1 MLRLMEFNRW
11 LRIALLTGLFSV
23 LAVPFVISTE
33 MFFPFITGKN
43 FAFRILI
50 ELLAGGTLILALR
63 DPAYRPKFS
72 WVGIAVL
79 SLMAAATLA
88 TIFSVEPNK
97 SFWSNFE
104 RMEGLIGT
112 LHLGLWFFIATIL
125 LSTEKLW
132 ERFLQ
137 TSLGASFVMACYG
150 LMQISGLIGIN
161 QSATRIDG
169 TFGNSIYMA
178 VYMLFH
184 VFLGLYLMSKWKGQ
198 RVVLY
203 LYGTV
208 IFLDILALY
217 FTATRSATL
226 GLIGGLVIA
235 ALGVGLFDRS
245 RPQLRKWAIGAL
257 VAIGIIV
264 IGFFSVRNLEYVQTD
279 PVLSRFATISFTE
292 RTIISRFM
300 IWGMAF
306 EGVKENPILG
316 WGQEN
321 FSYVFN
327 KYYNPQMY
335 QQEQWFD
342 RAHNAFID
350 WLIAGGLLAFLAFI
364 SLFVLAAWAFLRA
377 PNLSVAERSV
387 LLGLLAAYAFHSLFV
402 FDNLMSSVYF
412 FLVLALAHS
421 FTRKG
426 LPSSVALTRP
436 VTGVPLWSASGAT
449 AVLTLAAIWYLN
461 VPGMANAKELIDAIT
476 TVKIERNA
484 LGTEVQVARDPKENL
499 EIFKTVATKAPLGR
513 QEAVEQLFQAT
524 AAVVQN
530 QNVSPD
536 TRMGFLNL
544 ANERGLQMLKERP
557 NDARLEL
564 FVGAFLDQAGQFEQ
578 ALPHLLRAHELSP
591 NKQWILFETAIN
603 NYAQS
608 GNTAKAV
615 ELTKQAFD
623 LAPEYN
629 EARIFYAMALIF
641 NGEQEKADA
650 LLMERFGTAIVNDS
664 RLLSAYVQR
673 EDFAR
678 AAAIWKLRAE
688 ATPNDIQTLV
698 SYAVAQKGAGDLSGA
713 MATLRL
719 AIERAPQYREQL
731 QQIAEE
737 LGGSL

>member
-1 MLRLMEFNRW
+1 MEINRW
-11 LRIALLTGLFSV
+11 LKITLLTGLWSV
-23 LAVPFVISTE
+23 LFVPFVIATD

-43 FAFRILI
+43 FAFRII
-50 ELLAGGTLILALR
+50 VELLAAGTVVLALR

-72 WVGIAVL
+72 WISMGVL

-88 TIFSVEPNK
+88 TLFSVEPTK

-112 LHLGLWFFIATIL
+112 LHLGLWFFIAAIL

-137 TSLGASFVMACYG
+137 TSLGASFIMACYG
-150 LMQISGLIGIN
+150 LMQIGGLIGIN
-161 QSATRIDG
+161 QSGTRIDG

-184 VFLGLYLMSKWKGQ
+184 IFLGLYLAFRWKGA
-198 RVVLY
+198 RLVYWV
-203 LYGTV
+203 YGAAV
-208 IFLDILALY
+208 FIDILALY

-226 GLIGGLVIA
+226 GLIGGLMVA
-235 ALGVGLFDRS
+235 GLGIGLFDRS

-257 VAIGIIV
+257 VAIGLIV

-300 IWGMAF
+300 IWGMAL
-306 EGVKENPILG
+306 EGVKENPVLG

-350 WLIAGGLLAFLAFI
+350 WLIAGGLIALLAFV
-364 SLFVLAAWAFLRA
+364 SLFALAAWAFFKA
-377 PNLSVAERSV
+377 PGLSTAERAV
-387 LLGLLAAYAFHSLFV
+387 LLGLLSAYAFHSFFV
-402 FDNLMSSVYF
+402 FDNLVSSIYF
-412 FLVLALAHS
+412 FLLLALAHS
-421 FTRKG
+421 FTRRA
-426 LPSSVALTRP
+426 LPSSIALTRP
-436 VTGVPLWSASGAT
+436 VTGAAFWGGSAA
-449 AVLTLAAIWYLN
+449 AVAAGLAAVFYLN
-461 VPGMANAKELIDAIT
+461 MPGIANAKDLIAAISSSK
-476 TVKIERNA
+476 VERNA
-484 LGTEVQVARDPKENL
+484 LGQEVQVAKDPKESL
-499 EIFKTVATKAPLGR
+499 EAFKSVAVDFPLGR
-513 QEAVEQLFQAT
+513 QETIEQLFQTT
-524 AAVVQN
+524 AAIAQN

-536 TRMGFLNL
+536 VRMAFADL
-544 ANERGLQMLKERP
+544 AYERGLKMLEERP

-564 FVGAFLDQAGQFEQ
+564 FMGAFLDQVGAYDK
-578 ALPHLLRAHELSP
+578 ALPHLLKARELSP
-591 NKQWILFETAIN
+591 NKHWIMFELAIN

-615 ELTKQAFD
+615 ETAKQAFD
-623 LAPEYN
+623 LTPHYR
-629 EARIFYAMALIF
+629 EARMFYAMALILH
-641 NGEQEKADA
+641 GEQAKADA
-650 LLMERFGTAIVNDS
+650 LLTEGFGTTVINDN
-664 RLLSAYVQR
+664 RLLNAYVQTKQ
-673 EDFAR
+673 FAR

-688 ATPNDIQTLV
+688 ATPDDIQTLV
-698 SYAVAQKGAGDLSGA
+698 SYAVAQKEAGDLPGA
-713 MATLRL
+713 IATLRV
-719 AIERAPQYREQL
+719 AAQRAPQYREQIES
-731 QQIAEE
+731 IATQ
-737 LGGSL
+737 LGGTL